1 MTTNIHEIKNVLNS
15 FELKYIYK
23 QLMDNNWK
31 IDSSYGEDIYTNFYP
46 TFRVSYEDSVY
57 QPYWFGF
64 FSGIVSSINSRLR
77 QEKKFDLGSYSIKN
91 IVLNAQHNSN
101 KFHFHEHRD
110 FKHVIVGFLTP
121 DWDDSWGGELQ
132 IEDMTI
138 KFKPGNFVLFSGN
151 NLHDAMPVKMGL
163 PYWRI
168 SVGIFL
174 K

>member
-1 MTTNIHEIKNVLNS
+1 MQKIYQIENVLNS
-15 FELKYIYK
+15 FELKNIYK
-23 QLMDNNWK
+23 KLMDCGWTIN
-31 IDSSYGEDIYTNFYP
+31 SAYGEDTYTNFYP
-46 TFRVSYEDSVY
+46 MLRVSFEESVY

-64 FSGIVSSINSRLR
+64 FSGIVSSINNRLKL
-77 QEKKFDLGSYSIKN
+77 EKKFDLGSYSINN
-91 IVLNAQHNSN
+91 IVVNAQHNSS

-132 IEDMTI
+132 VEDETI
-138 KFKPGNFVLFSGN
+138 KFKPGNFVIFSGN
-151 NLHDAMPVKMGL
+151 NLHDAMPVKVGL